1 MLFQTAD
8 RSSRWDD
15 GDGDGDGDDVG
26 DDDVG
31 DGDVDDGDVGDG
43 DVSDGDI
50 FLASHSGYSSI
61 KRGFD

>member
-1 MLFQTAD
+1 MN
-8 RSSRWDD
+8 
-15 GDGDGDGDDVG
+15 GG

-31 DGDVDDGDVGDG
+31 DGDVDDGDG
-43 DVSDGDI
+43 DVGDGDI

>member
-15 GDGDGDGDDVG
+15 GDGDGDDVG
-26 DDDVG
+26 DGDVGDVG
-31 DGDVDDGDVGDG
+31 DGDVDDGDG
-43 DVSDGDI
+43 DVGDGDI

>member
-15 GDGDGDGDDVG
+15 GDGDGDGDG
-26 DDDVG
+26 DDVG
-31 DGDVDDGDVGDG
+31 DGDVGDVGDG